1 MEGER
6 RRDVTTP
13 APAVVP
19 VDHRDPGVA
28 EEIHALQQASY
39 AVERDLVGAV
49 DFHPLRLTAEDI
61 RREPD
66 TFLGAR
72 EGGRLVGAV
81 SFTESEALVDVGR
94 LIVHPT
100 HFRRGIASLLLEAVE
115 RHAGP
120 GRRLTVS
127 TAALNE
133 PAVRLY
139 QKHGYHIVE
148 RTVLPDGLALVRL
161 AKDADA

>member
-1 MEGER
+1 M
-6 RRDVTTP
+6 
-13 APAVVP
+13 PAVSVAP
-19 VDHRDPGVA
+19 VDPRDPRAA
-28 EEIHALQQASY
+28 EAIHALQQASY
-39 AVERDLVGAV
+39 AVERDLLGVD
-49 DFHPLRLTAEDI
+49 DFHPLRLTVEDI

-66 TFLGAR
+66 TFLGAW

-81 SFTESEALVDVGR
+81 SFTDSEALVDVGR

-100 HFRRGIASLLLEAVE
+100 HLRRGIASRLLEAVE
-115 RHAGP
+115 RRAGP

-139 QKHGYHIVE
+139 RKHGYHVVE
-148 RTVLPDGLALVRL
+148 HAVLPDGLALVRL
-161 AKDADA
+161 AKDVPA